1 MQTSES
7 NPLQEMI
14 YSDTILLDVEV
25 KDWQEAIRVSGE
37 LLVKTGAVEARY
49 VDAMID
55 TVKSMGPYAVIAPG
69 VALPHARP
77 EDGVKKPCMSLV
89 TLKTPV
95 NFGNNGNDPV
105 KLVVA
110 FATID
115 KNAHVKALTRL
126 ARILGDPEK
135 VEALKNAKD
144 KRLVEEII
152 ASPIKGI

>member
-1 MQTSES
+1 MQPNDV
-7 NPLQEMI
+7 NPLIEMI

-25 KDWQEAIRVSGE
+25 KDWEEAVRVSGK
-37 LLVKTGAVEARY
+37 LLVKTGFVEERY
-49 VDAMID
+49 IDAMID

-115 KNAHVKALTRL
+115 KNAHVNALRRL

-144 KRLVEEII
+144 KKLVEKII
-152 ASPIKGI
+152 ASPVSK

>member
-37 LLVKTGAVEARY
+37 LLVKTGAVETRY
-49 VDAMID
+49 IQAMIE

-77 EDGVKKPCMSLV
+77 EDGAKKPCMSLI

-95 NFGNNGNDPV
+95 NFGNKDNDPV

-110 FATID
+110 FATLD
-115 KNAHVKALTRL
+115 KTAHIKALTRL

-144 KRLVEEII
+144 KQLVEEIV
-152 ASPIKGI
+152 ASPI